1 MLAVG
6 SKCPKINFQM
16 QNDAGY
22 LHLFNEI
29 QKHIDINKKEESTTE
44 SSEERKKNAFGVK
57 YKLIKLLSC
66 YINTMTY
73 FQ

>member
-22 LHLFNEI
+22 LQLFNEI
-29 QKHIDINKKEESTTE
+29 QKHIDINKNEESTTE

-57 YKLIKLLSC
+57 YNQSFIMLYKHNDLYSVS
-66 YINTMTY
+66 
-73 FQ
+73 

>member
-1 MLAVG
+1 
-6 SKCPKINFQM
+6 M

-57 YKLIKLLSC
+57 YNQAFIMLYKHNDLYSVS
-66 YINTMTY
+66 
-73 FQ
+73 